1 MDDLMTYLY
10 SFVLETRMDR
20 VREDREYQTVL
31 QAILQQEDAVRKNM
45 DQEQRR
51 ALNRLLSEISSQ
63 NAIENEYIFR
73 ATLKLAQ
80 ELRALV

>member
-63 NAIENEYIFR
+63 NAIE
-73 ATLKLAQ
+73 
-80 ELRALV
+80 

>member
-73 ATLKLAQ
+73 AKIG
-80 ELRALV
+80 RASCRERV